1 MKLVSRSLFALAAI
15 ALFVAPVIAGEL
27 KPGDMAP
34 GFTLKNTDGKEVSL
48 ADYKGKVV
56 VLEWTNQ
63 ECPFVV
69 RHYKAK
75 TMIDLATKWAAKDVV
90 WLAINSSHHLTPDHN
105 MAFAMAEKMPYPLLN
120 DQSGEVGKAYGAK
133 TTPHMFVI
141 GADGKVLYNGAI
153 DDDMRGSKTE
163 KLNYVDAALASV
175 TAGQPIATAATTP
188 YGCSVKYGEAKAAKS
203 ASTSR

>member
-1 MKLVSRSLFALAAI
+1 MKVVSRSLFALAAI
-15 ALFVAPVIAGEL
+15 ALLVAPAIAGEL

-34 GFTLKNTDGKEVSL
+34 GFTLKSTDGKEISL

-56 VLEWTNQ
+56 VLEWVNQ

-75 TMIDLATKWAAKDVV
+75 TMTTLAEKWAAKDVV
-90 WLAINSSHHLTPDHN
+90 WLAINSSHHLNADHN
-105 MAFAMAEKMPYPLLN
+105 MAFAKAEKLPYPLLN
-120 DQSGEVGKAYGAK
+120 DQAGEVGRAYGAK

-153 DDDMRGSKTE
+153 DNDMKGDKAD
-163 KLNYVDAALASV
+163 KMNYIDAALTSV
-175 TAGQPIATAATTP
+175 TAGQPVATATTTP
-188 YGCSVKYGEAKAAKS
+188 YGCSVKYGEAKAAKAAS
-203 ASTSR
+203 ASR